1 MNADQVV
8 ASKSRARPC
17 RTAPAKTC
25 EGCRDIKRERSR
37 ALAAGDVQE
46 AAALTAAM
54 GVHLRV
60 THEYP

>member
-1 MNADQVV
+1 MSGEAVATASTKADRQ
-8 ASKSRARPC
+8 
-17 RTAPAKTC
+17 C
-25 EGCRDIKRERSR
+25 EGCRDIKRKRAR

-60 THEYP
+60 THESP